1 MILRFVTPPKLRKK
15 RRHLKQLAC
24 HQSYKT
30 LDSPLRYVFFRRSKC
45 NTKLILSLIPHLAD
59 DPLESNPFT
68 LPTIAP
74 GTQVQISAVAHA
86 SFLQEVLVIG
96 QPSGQ
101 GIVFTGSGEDVPMI
115 IFGTSP
121 SETILTIPPAE
132 DSYALSLEF
141 VFSSD
146 GGVTFQLSMVVEV
159 TFSGFLFQFFTE
171 DSTDNDENDTIMTVV
186 LNTS

>member
-1 MILRFVTPPKLRKK
+1 MKFKALLSCFLSTIICFGVAAPSKVTSGD
-15 RRHLKQLAC
+15 A
-24 HQSYKT
+24 
-30 LDSPLRYVFFRRSKC
+30 
-45 NTKLILSLIPHLAD
+45 ILSNSPATSPTKPLIHRSAD

-86 SFLQEVLVIG
+86 SFLQEVLVLG

-115 IFGTSP
+115 IFGTLP
-121 SETILTIPPAE
+121 TETILTIPPAE
-132 DSYALSLEF
+132 DPYALSLEF